1 MRTMARPAKRTK
13 IVATI
18 GPASESDDMLARLME
33 AGMDVVRLNFS
44 HRSAEQA
51 KPLVERIRCV
61 ADKLGV
67 SVGILGDLR
76 GPRLRRV
83 EMQNG
88 LTSLQS
94 GNKIILS
101 PEPIV
106 GSPERI
112 AVSFRGLANDLAHE
126 TVI

>member
-1 MRTMARPAKRTK
+1 MARPAKRTK

-18 GPASESDDMLARLME
+18 GPASDSEDMLARLME
-33 AGMDVVRLNFS
+33 AGMDVARVNFS

-51 KPLVERIRCV
+51 KPLVERVRCV

-76 GPRLRRV
+76 GPRMRV
-83 EMQNG
+83 GDLHNG
-88 LTSLQS
+88 VIPLKT

-101 PEPIV
+101 PEPIA
-106 GSPERI
+106 GPPERI
-112 AVSFRGLANDLAHE
+112 AVSFRGLANAVAPR